1 MYQTVTIKTN
11 DATSSSLWFCR
22 KTEKDA
28 VCSNKAKQHLMVFIP
43 LLRLGLRPTLLSCRH
58 SQPSVLQVFRHR
70 SFTPP
75 FFSRSV
81 RQLNSRPY
89 PHRQFNQQPKKQPFL
104 HFLDDIP
111 RNTVFWTII
120 TINGLVFVMWFM
132 ASQRVKQNRDYSS
145 YKWMVDNF
153 TDSWR
158 NMSSGRIW
166 TLATSCFSHEDVPHI
181 LFNGFTFFFMARPVL
196 SILGS
201 RRFIFLYMGGGIFA
215 NIASLAWSNFV
226 KHRDNGS
233 HGASA
238 AIYSVVSFL
247 ACVAPRMTFQLYG
260 IIPIP
265 AWLAVTGIFAYDTY
279 SAINDKRRTTD
290 TAGHVA
296 GLLAGVGYFLARR
309 LWMF

>member
-1 MYQTVTIKTN
+1 MVYQTVTIKTN

-132 ASQRVKQNRDYSS
+132 ASQRVVRSCYHSNISIPFIPPFRNKTATTLHTNGWLTTSQTVGGICPRDECMYGLDPSHNQKSS
-145 YKWMVDNF
+145 SIKLYA
-153 TDSWR
+153 R
-158 NMSSGRIW
+158 W

-201 RRFIFLYMGGGIFA
+201 RRFIFLYMGG
-215 NIASLAWSNFV
+215 
-226 KHRDNGS
+226 
-233 HGASA
+233 
-238 AIYSVVSFL
+238 
-247 ACVAPRMTFQLYG
+247 
-260 IIPIP
+260 
-265 AWLAVTGIFAYDTY
+265 
-279 SAINDKRRTTD
+279 
-290 TAGHVA
+290 
-296 GLLAGVGYFLARR
+296 
-309 LWMF
+309 